1 MAVASAVEEIEPFF
15 LPTLNDAERK
25 VSPVESWSAQ
35 PIDFVVEDA
44 VVEWQL
50 RLFFSTTTTAQPTKH
65 QSERAASDPL
75 TAAERG
81 QSAASSYPKS

>member
-44 VVEWQL
+44 VVE
-50 RLFFSTTTTAQPTKH
+50 
-65 QSERAASDPL
+65 
-75 TAAERG
+75 
-81 QSAASSYPKS
+81 